1 MGSQVLSITHR
12 GIMAGFDRTLYLEF
26 LKGGGGRGM
35 GWEAA
40 LGKDDC
46 YAIE

>member
-1 MGSQVLSITHR
+1 
-12 GIMAGFDRTLYLEF
+12 MAGFDRTLYLEL

-35 GWEAA
+35 GWEVA

-46 YAIE
+46 YAIEQQVSCAKR